1 MDNVTIISL
10 TEDLEFVLRAMPNP
24 KEKGYVSDLV
34 TSLHVEDGQ
43 FVATDGRRLHFTKNF
58 LADSMGVPD
67 GNYTVMSIDKK
78 NKKVFLEKND
88 KQFVNWKRIPAAEY
102 GSTMKVLQGDDTE
115 VWVLTI
121 LKTFPHKV
129 SIKYLEA
136 IPLKDGRTEW
146 TVAQEKDD
154 DEGRKPLTF
163 CSDRVVAIVAGMGLD
178 FSKTV
183 SQAEAPLTF
192 FDVVKEKEEK
202 EVETV
207 QNS

>member
-1 MDNVTIISL
+1 
-10 TEDLEFVLRAMPNP
+10 MPNP

-88 KQFVNWKRIPAAEY
+88 KQFVNWKRLPVAEY
-102 GSTMKVLQGDDTE
+102 GRTVKVLQGDDTE
-115 VWVLTI
+115 IWVLTI
-121 LKTFPHKV
+121 LKNFPHKM

-136 IPLKDGRTEW
+136 IQLKDGHTLW
-146 TVAQEKDD
+146 FVAQQKDD
-154 DEGRKPLTF
+154 EDGRKPLTF
-163 CSDRVVAIVAGMGLD
+163 CSNRVVAIVMGMSLD
-178 FSKTV
+178 FDDTV
-183 SQAEAPLTF
+183 SQAEKPLTF
-192 FDVVKEKEEK
+192 FDVVKEKEE
-202 EVETV
+202 EAV